1 MLEKEIINANKQCNR
16 IKNYIK
22 EHEDMFNAMD
32 LKLHDASYYECE
44 DMKND
49 FPLCYADNKD
59 PIESSYFYMFCDST
73 YNQFMDWCEE

>member
-1 MLEKEIINANKQCNR
+1 MLEKEIINANKQCDK

-32 LKLHDASYYECE
+32 LKLHDASYYEFE

-49 FPLCYADNKD
+49 FLEMQLCQGGGLRFFFLVIAVLKGY
-59 PIESSYFYMFCDST
+59 S
-73 YNQFMDWCEE
+73 